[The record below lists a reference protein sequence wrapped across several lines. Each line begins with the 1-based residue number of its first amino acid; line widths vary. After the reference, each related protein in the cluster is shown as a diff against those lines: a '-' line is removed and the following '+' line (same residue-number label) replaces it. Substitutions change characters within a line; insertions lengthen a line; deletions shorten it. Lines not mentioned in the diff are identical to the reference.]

1 MFASCWFSHQGD
13 AALVFARHR
22 RSQAPTKVDVMEAD
36 EEFLFAFLDVFH
48 ISLIKYFRSQ
58 NVEDDSI
65 ENSHKIPCTPTIV
78 TNT

>member
-1 MFASCWFSHQGD
+1 
-13 AALVFARHR
+13 
-22 RSQAPTKVDVMEAD
+22 MEAD